1 MTLTTNTQRVIVER
15 HHGWEGASPSLLA
28 RVFDTAH
35 QHISA
40 IVAKS
45 CAGCGRHICGCPDP
59 IYSGVIPSDGPPV
72 APSRAAVEVGR
83 AGISHPT
90 PPEMR

>member
-1 MTLTTNTQRVIVER
+1 MDTNDQRVIVER
-15 HHGWEGASPSLLA
+15 HHGWEGASPALLA
-28 RVFDTAH
+28 RVFGTTPQRITA
-35 QHISA
+35 IA
-40 IVAKS
+40 AKT

-59 IYSGVIPSDGPPV
+59 IYSGVIPSGG
-72 APSRAAVEVGR
+72 APSVATSRATVEVGR